1 MLLYYVMRQYP
12 NRGEYEINANVASIV
27 VIQTHDPLK
36 ANFIALS
43 KGIYFDGI
51 EKGIDC
57 SCCDDRWKPF
67 TSRSRGHN
75 MPMVE
80 HVPLLTYL
88 DDWIS
93 SDMLQGCPSHTLAY
107 IYYSDGEKEKIT
119 VGNVASGRLSY
130 KYLQATGG

>member
-12 NRGEYEINANVASIV
+12 NRGDYDINANVASIV

-67 TSRSRGHN
+67 HTNSKGHN

-80 HVPLLTYL
+80 HTHLLTYL
-88 DDWIS
+88 EEWV
-93 SDMLQGCPSHTLAY
+93 QGNDNLRNHPSRTLAY
-107 IYYSDGEKEKIT
+107 IYFSDGEKEAIT
-119 VGNVASGRLSY
+119 VGNVCNSHHLY
-130 KYLQATGG
+130 KYIRR